1 MSVRCLSLPVSHWVC
16 CMFAVNWDTDRHLTV
31 QWLTWDKGFCHATCH
46 EGLLYA
52 YCHMWHRIDLLLI
65 TWSIINRLCLWHLRC
80 ENATTV
86 QLTLLLFIRFRPIL
100 YYTIVNQLHDKSPS
114 HMHMNKCNGNRAIS
128 PHKPLTGGYWWCVF
142 LRPICRC
149 RQGYRGPGTSCV
161 EINRCLEPDRGG
173 CHLQV

>member
-1 MSVRCLSLPVSHWVC
+1 MSVVASESLGLLHVCSQMRHGPTSNSSVTDLRQRLLSRYLS
-16 CMFAVNWDTDRHLTV
+16 RR
-31 QWLTWDKGFCHATCH
+31 
-46 EGLLYA
+46 LLYA

-65 TWSIINRLCLWHLRC
+65 TWSIINRLCLWHLRL

-86 QLTLLLFIRFRPIL
+86 QHTLLLFIRFRPIL

-114 HMHMNKCNGNRAIS
+114 HTHMNKCNGNRAIS
-128 PHKPLTGGYWWCVF
+128 PHKPLTDGYWWCVF

-173 CHLQV
+173 CHQQV